1 MIEIAGEEDVQKNY
15 FEKMTKLGDF
25 T

>member
-1 MIEIAGEEDVQKNY
+1 MIEIAGVEDVQKNY